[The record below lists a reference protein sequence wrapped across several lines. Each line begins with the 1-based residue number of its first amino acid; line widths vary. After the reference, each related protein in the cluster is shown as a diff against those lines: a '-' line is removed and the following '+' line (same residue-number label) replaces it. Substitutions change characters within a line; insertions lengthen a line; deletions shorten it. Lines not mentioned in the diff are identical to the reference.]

1 MDPRDEPDHFEAL
14 ELIVRLCDESDFP
27 RPDRMIGH
35 DDGQVT
41 FVWDEADFTAT
52 WDLAAL
58 LASPGADALLKRE

>member
-1 MDPRDEPDHFEAL
+1 MDPSKEPDYFEAL
-14 ELIVRLCDESDFP
+14 ELVIRLCDKGDFP

-58 LASPGADALLKRE
+58 LASPGAATLLGRE